1 MNRNP
6 LRTATLVAAT
16 FLLIAVPGAARA
28 FVVAGWDFSQY
39 AGDGFLSIDGENNV
53 LTLSANAS
61 NFDPTFN
68 VGAESAA
75 FGTLYMDGTFGSTDI
90 GLGGLFDEFV
100 LPTPGS
106 LASNIDAPVLG
117 PGLNPFDSFIPL
129 QIEGQQF
136 TQSLAMIVRSTA
148 AVVFSADLS
157 SVSES
162 GGAWAVSFGARTFSG
177 TSTVAVDF
185 STDGASYSE
194 VASLELTPSDTP
206 FLVDLGTADSETV
219 FVRLRFAPEGAAQP
233 IFDNVAIELPEPSGG
248 LAIAG
253 VLGTLGALRR
263 VRGPRAA
270 S

>member
-1 MNRNP
+1 MNSNPVRN
-6 LRTATLVAAT
+6 LTLAAATL
-16 FLLIAVPGAARA
+16 LLIALPGAARA

-39 AGDGFLSIDGENNV
+39 AGDGFLSIDGQNIV

-90 GLGGLFDEFV
+90 GLGGLFEEFI

-117 PGLNPFDSFIPL
+117 PGLNPFDSFVPL

-157 SVSES
+157 SVPEN

-177 TSTVAVDF
+177 TSIVAVDF
-185 STDGASYSE
+185 STDGTSYSE
-194 VASLELTPSDTP
+194 VASIELTPSDTP
-206 FLVDLGTADSETV
+206 FLVDLGTASSETV
-219 FVRLRFAPEGAAQP
+219 FVRLRFAPEGVAQP
-233 IFDNVAIELPEPSGG
+233 IFDNVALELPEPSGG
-248 LAIAG
+248 LALAAA
-253 VLGTLGALRR
+253 LATLGLIRR
-263 VRGPRAA
+263 SRTA